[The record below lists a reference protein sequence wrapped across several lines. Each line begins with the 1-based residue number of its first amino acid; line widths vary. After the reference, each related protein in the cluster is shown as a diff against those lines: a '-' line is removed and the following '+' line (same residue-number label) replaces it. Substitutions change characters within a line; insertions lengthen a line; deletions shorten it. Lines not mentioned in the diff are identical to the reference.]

1 MQEDFMKLIKALFVV
16 IVALVIGNVTLANKS
31 VDESLVVS
39 DLSSEIAAL
48 QNENTI
54 LKATVAS
61 EGSLG
66 NLSMKIESAGFVA
79 SPKIAALETTSAV
92 ASR

>member
-1 MQEDFMKLIKALFVV
+1 MKLIKALFAV
-16 IVALVIGNVTLANKS
+16 IVMLVIGNVTLANRS

-54 LKATVAS
+54 LKSVVAS
-61 EGSLG
+61 AGSIGSL
-66 NLSMKIESAGFVA
+66 STKIEEAGFVA
-79 SPKIAALETTSAV
+79 TPKIAAVQGTLQV

>member
-1 MQEDFMKLIKALFVV
+1 MKLIKALFVV

-39 DLSSEIAAL
+39 DLSSEIATL

-54 LKATVAS
+54 LKASVAS
-61 EGSLG
+61 AGSLG
-66 NLSMKIESAGFVA
+66 NLSLKIEEAGFVS
-79 SPKIAALETTSAV
+79 SPKIAALETTAAV